1 VKPVASST
9 RRQLYLLAALAAVL
23 ILAVVRWGGK
33 GSTNGPTQAS
43 APAVSGSPEEDRTAG
58 RARPGASREKKI
70 SPEDVPIVTIQDLE
84 PPRARGGDKADRNIF
99 DPRQPTAT
107 PRPTP
112 TPPPPPPPAPGSA
125 AFIGPLPPPA
135 PTATPVPPEISF
147 KFIGTFGPKD
157 RPVAVL
163 IAGDQ
168 LVNARAGDVVFDR
181 FIVRNIGYESV
192 DIGFV
197 GYSPSVTKRLGMT
210 Q

>member
-1 VKPVASST
+1 MKPVTSST
-9 RRQLYLLAALAAVL
+9 RRQLYLLAALATVL

-33 GSTNGPTQAS
+33 GAASAPAPAS
-43 APAVSGSPEEDRTAG
+43 APAVSGSPEQDRPAA
-58 RARPGASREKKI
+58 RARPRASKEKNI
-70 SPEDVPIVTIQDLE
+70 SPEDVPIVTLQDLE
-84 PPRARGGDKADRNIF
+84 PPRARGGDRADRNIF
-99 DPRQPTAT
+99 DPRLPTAT

-125 AFIGPLPPPA
+125 AFIGPLPPPG
-135 PTATPVPPEISF
+135 PTATPVPPEVAF
-147 KFIGTFGPKD
+147 KFIGSFGPKD

-197 GYSPSVTKRLGMT
+197 GYPPSVTKRLGMA

>member
-1 VKPVASST
+1 VKPLTSST

-33 GSTNGPTQAS
+33 GTASVPPGAST
-43 APAVSGSPEEDRTAG
+43 PAVSGSPEENRTTAG
-58 RARPGASREKKI
+58 ARPRASREKTI
-70 SPEDVPIVTIQDLE
+70 SPEDVPIVSIKDLE
-84 PPRARGGDKADRNIF
+84 PPRARGADKADRNIF

-125 AFIGPLPPPA
+125 AFVGPLPPPG
-135 PTATPVPPEISF
+135 PTPTPVPPEISF

-192 DIGFV
+192 DVGFV
-197 GYSPSVTKRLGMT
+197 GYPPSVTKRLGMA

>member
-1 VKPVASST
+1 MTPST
-9 RRQLYLLAALAAVL
+9 RRQLYLLVALAAVL

-33 GSTNGPTQAS
+33 SSAG
-43 APAVSGSPEEDRTAG
+43 APAPVSTPAATVSGSPEEDKAAV
-58 RARPGASREKKI
+58 RAQPRASRGKSV

-84 PPRARGGDKADRNIF
+84 PPRARGGEKADRNIF

-125 AFIGPLPPPA
+125 AFIGPMPPPP
-135 PTATPVPPEISF
+135 PTPTPVPPEISF

-181 FIVRNIGYESV
+181 FIVRSIGYESV
-192 DIGFV
+192 DIGFK
-197 GYSPSVTKRLGMT
+197 GYPPSVTKRLGMA